1 MTLTWMRMGLCT
13 SLIVAAAALEG
24 EETKTLQEWCAAGC
38 LWEEEEKKN
47 HFHFQ
52 LYLVTSS
59 LL

>member
-1 MTLTWMRMGLCT
+1 MRMGLCT

-24 EETKTLQEWCAAGC
+24 EEKKTLQEWCAAGC
-38 LWEEEEKKN
+38 LWEEEKKKI